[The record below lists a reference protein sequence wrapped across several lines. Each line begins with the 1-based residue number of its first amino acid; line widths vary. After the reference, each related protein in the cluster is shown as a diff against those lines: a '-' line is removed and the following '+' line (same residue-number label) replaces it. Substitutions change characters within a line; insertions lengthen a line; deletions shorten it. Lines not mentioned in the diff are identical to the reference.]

1 MRKLLI
7 YFILI
12 PLFACGQTNENDNA
26 GVLFPVKEYGKWGY
40 INASGEIVIEC
51 QFDDALQFSEGLAA
65 VLVDTLWGFI
75 DMTGK
80 IVIEPQ
86 FRNELW
92 RGFSDGLCKIFLNDN
107 YKEAFIKTDGS
118 IAFISH
124 FESVSTFAFGRATAK
139 INNEVCVIDKTGKIL
154 FNTHYPHGG
163 GSPLQD
169 SVVKV
174 WGGKGGWVEEGL
186 SLVWRGDSTR
196 YYDINGN
203 LLMEIEGM
211 GHSNFNNGL
220 AHVQINDYDCF
231 INKKGEI
238 VIKAENTKLSYSKF
252 SDGLAQIYKG
262 APVWDHE
269 IAFMD
274 TSGKI
279 VIPFKR
285 YGYIHDFK
293 EGLAAFNEEGGFYE
307 GNWGFID
314 KTGKIAIQPQFD
326 EVSWDGFFG
335 GLCAVKQNHQWGYI
349 NYKGEF
355 VWKEQVGLEYT
366 KLDLS
371 KWKLDTLKINEPI
384 YAYKYAG
391 SDNFPRKQTFDSLN
405 QLTLKVDTVDIT
417 VYKDRYFAYK
427 IYLINASKDT
437 VRIPAQDGL
446 IKIIQQ
452 AKNKRG
458 KWQDIENFRNSWCG
472 NSYHSIALPPNE
484 YQIFATPIYKGEF
497 KTQLRF
503 KLEIGKQIIYSN
515 TYWGEINHGQLL
527 DEKKK
532 NKTGISVWAF

>member
-7 YFILI
+7 YSVLI
-12 PLFACGQTNENDNA
+12 PLFACGQTNEKDGA
-26 GVLFPVKEYGKWGY
+26 GVFFPVKEYGKWGY

-51 QFDDALQFSEGLAA
+51 QFDDALQFSEGFAA

-86 FRNELW
+86 FKEEPW
-92 RGFSDGLCKIFLNDN
+92 KGFSDGLCRIFLND
-107 YKEAFIKTDGS
+107 KEDAFIKTDGS

-124 FESVSTFAFGRATAK
+124 FKSVSTFAFGRATAE
-139 INNEVCVIDKTGKIL
+139 INEEVCVIDKTGKIL
-154 FNTHYPHGG
+154 FNTHYPYGG
-163 GSPLQD
+163 DTPLSD
-169 SVVKV
+169 SIVHV
-174 WGGKGGWVEEGL
+174 WT
-186 SLVWRGDSTR
+186 GDSTR

-203 LLMEIEGM
+203 LLIEIKGM
-211 GHSNFNNGL
+211 GHGGFNNGL
-220 AHVQINDYDCF
+220 ALVQINGYNCF
-231 INKKGEI
+231 INKKGEV
-238 VIKAENTKLSYSKF
+238 VIRAENTKLSYSKF
-252 SDGLAQIYKG
+252 SDGLARVSEG
-262 APVWDHE
+262 APDYK

-279 VIPFKR
+279 IIPFKR
-285 YGYIHDFK
+285 YGYIQDFK
-293 EGLAAFNEEGGFYE
+293 GGLAAFNDERGFNE

-314 KTGKIAIQPQFD
+314 KAGKVAIQPQF
-326 EVSWDGFFG
+326 EQVSWEGFFG
-335 GLCAVKQNHQWGYI
+335 GLCEAKQNRQWGYI
-349 NYKGEF
+349 NYNGEF

-417 VYKDRYFAYK
+417 VYADKYFAYK
-427 IYLINASKDT
+427 LYLINASKDT
-437 VRIPAQDGL
+437 VKIPAQDGL

-452 AKNKRG
+452 AKNKRE
-458 KWQDIENFRNSWCG
+458 KWQDIENFINSWCG

-515 TYWGEINHGQLL
+515 SYWGEINYGQLL
-527 DEKKK
+527 NTKDKDKPR
-532 NKTGISVWAF
+532 IAVWTF